1 MCVTIPLGSRQNSFS
16 ADTSFFLSFFF
27 SQMFGFPKRILT
39 RLYRKKFNLM
49 EIQIF
54 ATLKERKKE

>member
-1 MCVTIPLGSRQNSFS
+1 
-16 ADTSFFLSFFF
+16 
-27 SQMFGFPKRILT
+27 MFGFPKRILT